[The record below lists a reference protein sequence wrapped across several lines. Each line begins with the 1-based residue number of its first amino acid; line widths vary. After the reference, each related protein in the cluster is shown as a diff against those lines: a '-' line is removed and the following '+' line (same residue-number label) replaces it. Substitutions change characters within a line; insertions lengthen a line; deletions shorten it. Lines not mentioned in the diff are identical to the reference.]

1 MKQKWAQMMILG
13 GLTVAVAMGTGCKK
27 ETPDSLLKEAIKKQ
41 AEAKSVDGS
50 MDMDMTM
57 GMAQSGVSMELD
69 MNLQM
74 DMKMTQNP
82 DAYHLK
88 GSMGMDFM
96 GLNVDMEM
104 YGQENKD
111 GDKFT
116 VYSMTD
122 GTWQKYEEEK
132 SEDVAETLANLDSFS
147 AEGLELEKDLVE
159 VNGKKAYK
167 MTGTIEGEELGDSG
181 ILDAAGEEMQDMDWS
196 NVKAKIS
203 IWIYKDSK
211 LPAALQI
218 QVKDA
223 PQTEDGAAAYLKS
236 LNLKMEYKEYDKID
250 KIEVPKEALDAEEL
264 TDDLGDDWT
273 GDLDLGEEPQEEDE
287 VSEELRTDDNGN
299 YILTDWEE
307 KKEVAVKT
315 VEPFQI
321 IDYSSNDSLMFEYL
335 PQTESESAVTIMYA
349 LEEVDEYT
357 EEDVLAP
364 IKGDKEIYEVTE
376 GFSDVVYQEPVE
388 LSAGDKQAKY
398 ASLRCKNGEEYINEY
413 SAWYLTED
421 GFAVSFTV
429 MEIRS
434 ADENYMVTEDTLKQL
449 LEAVEE

>member
-1 MKQKWAQMMILG
+1 MKQKWTQMMILG
-13 GLTVAVAMGTGCKK
+13 GLTAVVVMGTGCKK
-27 ETPDSLLKEAIKKQ
+27 ETPDSILKEAVKKQ

-50 MDMDMTM
+50 MEMDMTM
-57 GMAQSGVSMELD
+57 GMAQSGVSMEMD

-74 DMKMTQNP
+74 DMQMTQNP

-96 GLNVDMEM
+96 GLNMDMEM
-104 YGQENKD
+104 YGEENKE

-116 VYSMTD
+116 VYSMTN

-132 SEDVAETLANLDSFS
+132 SEDVAEALANLDSFS

-167 MTGTIEGEELGDSG
+167 MTGTIEEDELGESG
-181 ILDAAGEEMQDMDWS
+181 VLDAAGEEMQDMDWS
-196 NVKAKIS
+196 DVKAKIS

-223 PQTEDGAAAYLKS
+223 PQPEDGAAAYLKN

-250 KIEVPKEALDAEEL
+250 KIEIPKEALDAEEL

-273 GDLDLGEEPQEEDE
+273 GDLDLGEEPEEEEE
-287 VSEELRTDDNGN
+287 VSADLRTDDNGN

-307 KKEVAVKT
+307 KKEVSVKT

-335 PQTESESAVTIMYA
+335 PQTESESVVTVIYSM
-349 LEEVDEYT
+349 EEVDEYT
-357 EEDVLAP
+357 EEDILAS
-364 IKGDKEIYEVTE
+364 IKGNKEIYEMKE
-376 GFSDVVYQEPVE
+376 EFSDIVYQEPVE
-388 LSAGDKQAKY
+388 LSVGDKEAKY
-398 ASLRCKNGEEYINEY
+398 ASLRCKNGEEYVNEY
-413 SAWYLTED
+413 CAWYLTED
-421 GFAVSFTV
+421 GFAVSFMVGET
-429 MEIRS
+429 RS

>member
-1 MKQKWAQMMILG
+1 MKHKWAQMMILG

-104 YGQENKD
+104 YGQENEE

-273 GDLDLGEEPQEEDE
+273 GDLDLGEEPEEEDE
-287 VSEELRTDDNGN
+287 VSADLRTDDNGN

-307 KKEVAVKT
+307 KKEVSVKT

-429 MEIRS
+429 VETRS

>member
-1 MKQKWAQMMILG
+1 MKHKWAQMMILG

-104 YGQENKD
+104 YGQENED

-273 GDLDLGEEPQEEDE
+273 GDLDLGEEPQEEEE
-287 VSEELRTDDNGN
+287 VSADLRTDDNGN

-307 KKEVAVKT
+307 KKEVSVKT

-357 EEDVLAP
+357 EEDVLSP

>member
-1 MKQKWAQMMILG
+1 MKHKWAQMMILG

-147 AEGLELEKDLVE
+147 AEGLELEKELVE

-287 VSEELRTDDNGN
+287 VSEDLRTDDNGN

-307 KKEVAVKT
+307 KKEVSVKT

-357 EEDVLAP
+357 EEDVLSP

-429 MEIRS
+429 VETRS